1 METPRRLSAEAAEKM
16 WAKFHAET
24 ASIRSESSPLY
35 HIQSL
40 ETGFFAYLKST
51 VQALGSLIG
60 IGESQPAIQLQDAA
74 TAQPFRGEAMEEL
87 LDALSPIYDQLQ
99 LAPSW
104 WFLEWMPLRVK
115 KDSAIYTSSDNHSDY
130 KWL

>member
-1 METPRRLSAEAAEKM
+1 MAGINSG
-16 WAKFHAET
+16 
-24 ASIRSESSPLY
+24 SGPLY
-35 HIQSL
+35 RIQSL

-51 VQALGSLIG
+51 VQALGSLVG
-60 IGESQPAIQLQDAA
+60 IVEEKPPSQRQDTTPAHLFQ
-74 TAQPFRGEAMEEL
+74 GEAMEEL
-87 LDALSPIYDQLQ
+87 LDALSPMYDQLQ

-115 KDSAIYTSSDNHSDY
+115 KDSAIHTSSEKPDDY